1 MTINSDETK
10 ACYDMVVLLILSLDV
25 QQTGQSKEAVFYM
38 TNLNRQQTI
47 STQLSKFQ
55 WNIICSISTLR

>member
-55 WNIICSISTLR
+55 WNIICNISTLK